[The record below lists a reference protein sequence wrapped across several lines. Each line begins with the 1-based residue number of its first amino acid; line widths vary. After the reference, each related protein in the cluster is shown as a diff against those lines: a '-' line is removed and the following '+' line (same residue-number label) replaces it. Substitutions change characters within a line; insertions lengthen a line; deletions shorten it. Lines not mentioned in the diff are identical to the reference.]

1 MTVLEKIK
9 RCVSLV
15 WDFQEI
21 YGEEDIEDFCSNE
34 LHTYPQHNEI
44 MEYFKHVEELEKENA
59 ENESEARELNIRVD
73 GLIKENAEL
82 KKRNAELRG
91 MYVHSAREAGTYK
104 QFLELKEKENAELKE
119 KYAKNIADCN
129 ICDTY
134 CNSQFTK
141 AKEIIRE
148 FVEWANWQGNSKCP
162 SFKSI
167 QNKAEQFIS
176 EVEK

>member
-1 MTVLEKIK
+1 MTKEE
-9 RCVSLV
+9 C
-15 WDFQEI
+15 EI
-21 YGEEDIEDFCSNE
+21 ETSKA
-34 LHTYPQHNEI
+34 I
-44 MEYFKHVEELEKENA
+44 MEMRKRIAELK
-59 ENESEARELNIRVD
+59 
-73 GLIKENAEL
+73 KENAEL
-82 KKRNAELRG
+82 KERNAELRG

-167 QNKAEQFIS
+167 QNKAEQFLS